1 MWILRFETKMTDN
14 TNIKLSPV
22 ARWGAAHG
30 MPFNAKKFP
39 EQHPQYDWMNGLLKN
54 RPTQPWTVFK
64 SGENK

>member
-1 MWILRFETKMTDN
+1 MTDN

-22 ARWGAAHG
+22 ARWRAACE
-30 MPFNAKKFP
+30 MPFNENKIP
-39 EQHPQYDWMNGLLKN
+39 EQHPQYDWRNGLLKN